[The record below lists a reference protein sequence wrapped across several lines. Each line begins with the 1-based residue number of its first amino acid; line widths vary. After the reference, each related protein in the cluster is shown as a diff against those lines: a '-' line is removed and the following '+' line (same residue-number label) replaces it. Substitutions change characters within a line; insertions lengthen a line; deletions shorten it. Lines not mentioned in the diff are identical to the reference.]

1 MHEAAV
7 RETEKRDVRHDVLRC
22 KLSSERNEMRAG
34 PEDIVPRAK
43 LGLWLPEE
51 LIRFAKSLCPRDAH
65 ILQEVIVGAF
75 GDLTQRAPLARARD
89 PAGESVA
96 PWPDPAGGGI
106 LATVGNGRGG
116 AERPAKG
123 QDGHNRLRCGLRRR
137 LDGRRPS
144 YRQSI
149 FSRA

>member
-22 KLSSERNEMRAG
+22 KLSSERNAMRAG

-43 LGLWLPEE
+43 LGLWLPEG
-51 LIRFAKSLCPRDAH
+51 LIRFAKSLCPRDAD

-89 PAGESVA
+89 PADDRVA
-96 PWPDPAGGGI
+96 PAPDQARRAI
-106 LATVGNGRGG
+106 LATVRNGPGS

-123 QDGHNRLRCGLRRR
+123 YDGHNRLRCGLG
-137 LDGRRPS
+137 LLNGRRPPH
-144 YRQSI
+144 RQSI